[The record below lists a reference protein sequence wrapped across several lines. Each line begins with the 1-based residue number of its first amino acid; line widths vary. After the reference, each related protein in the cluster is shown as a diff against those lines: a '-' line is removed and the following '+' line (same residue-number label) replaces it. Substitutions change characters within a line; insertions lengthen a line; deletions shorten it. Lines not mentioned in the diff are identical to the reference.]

1 MSSIFYFTWNLQ
13 KKSYT
18 HVYENNQIS
27 QFLLDLENVIN
38 GRKQFWIEETQK
50 KKRQLPPMQFFI
62 YSLLFLIFFWV
73 FSLYS
78 NIINILFWWSA
89 LDIFTKDLQT
99 LSIYFLPIDKEV
111 SHELYTL
118 DTIVQSYVKWENI
131 FKTKKPE
138 IEEVRYYIINNQ
150 NYLSS
155 LWFQRYESLMKFLS
169 DLYDHRE
176 EAYKLLWENQPYNY
190 LIPLQNGNE
199 KRPNWWFF
207 GSFAFVTISWWHIEN
222 LEVIDSYLADYIAP
236 KSRLDL
242 PEWYSHYFGEYQ
254 LWFVAGNKFWF
265 TDMDWKNLK
274 ILYEKAFN
282 QDYEMD
288 RVREMYSGEQR
299 KLLHDKYIKWVIFLD
314 SNLLEELLPWF
325 SDKMRE
331 WQFINASIDIIR
343 GEERG
348 NKKELYISEVLD
360 YFFKNSSTLA
370 KNLINNRD
378 EVLNKRYIQIYLSDM
393 FVSQWFRD
401 MIARNNLNTRFQ
413 WWKIYARDVNI
424 ANNKSDDFL
433 TKRLKLYSSTWQLI
447 TSQQNEV
454 LSLEGLPVW
463 EYQLVI
469 DYYFFVPESY
479 RNFIRRL
486 EQKYG
491 IGITPREE
499 GILVLSP
506 VNHYDWKPERMWW
519 EKWMVYYPRNMEITS
534 VQWDVEDINYFKSDF
549 AQWLN
554 YTLRTVKTEDQKQ
567 AVINFRIN
575 S

>member
-1 MSSIFYFTWNLQ
+1 MI
-13 KKSYT
+13 
-18 HVYENNQIS
+18 E
-27 QFLLDLENVIN
+27 
-38 GRKQFWIEETQK
+38 KQFWIEEKK
-50 KKRQLPPMQFFI
+50 KKRWGMPPIQFFI
-62 YSLLFLIFFWV
+62 YSLLFLIFFRG

-78 NIINILFWWSA
+78 NITNILFGGSA

-118 DTIVQSYVKWENI
+118 DTIVKSYQNWENI
-131 FKTKKPE
+131 FKTKKSE
-138 IEEVRYYIINNQ
+138 IEEVWYYIINNQ

-155 LWFQRYESLMKFLS
+155 LWFQRYESLMNFLS
-169 DLYDHRE
+169 DLYDYRE
-176 EAYKLLWENQPYNY
+176 EVYALLWENYSYNY
-190 LIPLQNGNE
+190 LIPLQNWNE

-207 GSFAFVTISWWHIEN
+207 GSFAFVTLSWWHIEN

-236 KSRLDL
+236 KSRMNL
-242 PEWYSHYFGEYQ
+242 PERYSQYFGEYQ
-254 LWFVAGNKFWF
+254 LWFVAWNKFWF
-265 TDMDWKNLK
+265 TDIDWKNLK
-274 ILYEKAFN
+274 IMYEKAFN
-282 QDYEMD
+282 EDFEMD
-288 RVREMYSGEQR
+288 KVREMYSEQQWN
-299 KLLHDKYIKWVIFLD
+299 LLHNKYIKWVIFLD

-343 GEERG
+343 GEVRW
-348 NKKELYISEVLD
+348 NKKEIYIAEVLD
-360 YFFKNSSTLA
+360 YFYKNATTIA

-393 FVSQWFRD
+393 FVSQEFRD
-401 MIARNNLNTRFQ
+401 MIARNNLNTKFQ

-424 ANNKSDDFL
+424 ANNKSDDFV
-433 TKRLKLYSSTWQLI
+433 TKRLKLYSSTWQLV

-454 LSLEGLPVW
+454 LSLSDLPIW

-479 RNFIRRL
+479 RKFIRWL
-486 EQKYG
+486 EKKYG

-499 GILVLSP
+499 WILVLSP
-506 VNHYDWKPERMWW
+506 VNHNDWKPERMWR

-534 VQWDVEDINYFKSDF
+534 VGWDVENVNYFQSDF

-575 S
+575 P

>member
-1 MSSIFYFTWNLQ
+1 M
-13 KKSYT
+13 
-18 HVYENNQIS
+18 VE
-27 QFLLDLENVIN
+27 
-38 GRKQFWIEETQK
+38 KQFWIWENIK
-50 KKRQLPPMQFFI
+50 KNWKIPPVQFFI
-62 YSLLFLIFFWV
+62 YSLLFLIFFRW
-73 FSLYS
+73 FSIYS
-78 NIINILFWWSA
+78 NITNILFWWSA

-118 DTIVQSYVKWENI
+118 DTIVQSYQKWENI

-155 LWFQRYESLMKFLS
+155 LWFQRYETLMSFLS
-169 DLYDHRE
+169 DLYDHRGE
-176 EAYKLLWENQPYNY
+176 VYDLLWENHTYNY

-207 GSFAFVTISWWHIEN
+207 GSFAFVTLSWWHIEN

-236 KSRLDL
+236 TSRMNL
-242 PEWYSHYFGEYQ
+242 PSRYSDTFWESQ

-265 TDMDWKNLK
+265 TDTDGENLK
-274 ILYEKAFN
+274 IMYEKSFN
-282 QDYEMD
+282 EDYEMSK
-288 RVREMYSGEQR
+288 VREIYSGEQR
-299 KLLHDKYIKWVIFLD
+299 KLLHNKNIKWVVFLD
-314 SNLLEELLPWF
+314 SNLLKELLPGF

-331 WQFINASIDIIR
+331 WQFVNASIDIIR
-343 GEERG
+343 GEDRW
-348 NKKELYISEVLD
+348 NKKEIYIAEVLD
-360 YFFKNSSTLA
+360 YFFNNSTTIA

-378 EVLNKRYIQIYLSDM
+378 EVLDKRYIQIYFSDM

-433 TKRLKLYSSTWQLI
+433 TKWLKLYSSTWELI
-447 TSQQNEV
+447 TSQQNEI
-454 LSLEGLPVW
+454 LSLEWLPVG

-479 RNFIRRL
+479 RKFIQWL
-486 EQKYG
+486 EKKYE
-491 IGITPREE
+491 IQLTPREKW
-499 GILVLSP
+499 ILVLEP
-506 VNHYDWKPERMWW
+506 VSHYDGDIQRMRR
-519 EKWMVYYPRNMEITS
+519 EKWMVYYPRNMEIIS
-534 VQWDVEDINYFKSDF
+534 VEWDVEDVNYFQSDF
-549 AQWLN
+549 SQWLN
-554 YTLRTVKTEDQKQ
+554 YTLRTVKTEDQLQ
-567 AVINFRIN
+567 SVINFRIN
-575 S
+575 P

>member
-1 MSSIFYFTWNLQ
+1 M
-13 KKSYT
+13 
-18 HVYENNQIS
+18 VE
-27 QFLLDLENVIN
+27 
-38 GRKQFWIEETQK
+38 KQFWIEEIQK
-50 KKRQLPPMQFFI
+50 KRRQLPPVQFFI
-62 YSLLFLIFFWV
+62 YSLLFLIFFRI

-78 NIINILFWWSA
+78 NITNILFGWSA

-207 GSFAFVTISWWHIEN
+207 GSFAFVTLSGWHIEN

-236 KSRLDL
+236 KSRLYL
-242 PEWYSHYFGEYQ
+242 PEWYSKYFWEKQ
-254 LWFVAGNKFWF
+254 LGFVAGNKFWF

-282 QDYEMD
+282 EDYEMD
-288 RVREMYSGEQR
+288 KVREMYSGEQR
-299 KLLHDKYIKWVIFLD
+299 RLLHDKYIKWVIFLD

-348 NKKELYISEVLD
+348 NKKELYIAEVLD
-360 YFFKNSSTLA
+360 YFFKNSTTIA

-393 FVSQWFRD
+393 FVSQEFRD
-401 MIARNNLNTRFQ
+401 MIARNNLNTRFE

-433 TKRLKLYSSTWQLI
+433 TKRLKLYSSTWALI

-454 LSLEGLPVW
+454 LSLANLPVG

-479 RNFIRRL
+479 RNFIRWL
-486 EQKYG
+486 EQKYQ

-506 VNHYDWKPERMWW
+506 VNHYDWNPERLWR

-534 VQWDVEDINYFKSDF
+534 VWWDVEDINYFKSDF
-549 AQWLN
+549 AQGLN

-567 AVINFRIN
+567 AVINFRIKP
-575 S
+575 

>member
-1 MSSIFYFTWNLQ
+1 M
-13 KKSYT
+13 
-18 HVYENNQIS
+18 VE
-27 QFLLDLENVIN
+27 
-38 GRKQFWIEETQK
+38 KQFWIGEIQK
-50 KKRQLPPMQFFI
+50 KKRQIPPVQFFV
-62 YSLLFLIFFWV
+62 YSLLFLIFFWI

-78 NIINILFWWSA
+78 NITNILFWWSA

-176 EAYKLLWENQPYNY
+176 EVYALLWENFSYNY

-207 GSFAFVTISWWHIEN
+207 GSFAFVTLSGWHIEN

-236 KSRLDL
+236 KSRLNL
-242 PEWYSHYFGEYQ
+242 PEWYSKYFGEKQ

-282 QDYEMD
+282 VDYEED
-288 RVREMYSGEQR
+288 KVREMYSAQQR

-360 YFFKNSSTLA
+360 YFFKNSTTLA

-378 EVLNKRYIQIYLSDM
+378 EVLDKRYIQIYLSDM
-393 FVSQWFRD
+393 FVSQEFRD
-401 MIARNNLNTRFQ
+401 MIARNNLNTRFE

-433 TKRLKLYSSTWQLI
+433 TKRLKLYSSTWALI

-454 LSLEGLPVW
+454 LSLANLPVG

-479 RNFIRRL
+479 RNFIRWL
-486 EQKYG
+486 EQKYQ

-506 VNHYDWKPERMWW
+506 VNHYDWNPERLWR

-534 VQWDVEDINYFKSDF
+534 VGWDVENVNYFQSDF

-567 AVINFRIN
+567 AVINFRIKP
-575 S
+575 

>member
-1 MSSIFYFTWNLQ
+1 MT
-13 KKSYT
+13 
-18 HVYENNQIS
+18 E
-27 QFLLDLENVIN
+27 
-38 GRKQFWIEETQK
+38 KQFSIWEIDK
-50 KKRQLPPMQFFI
+50 KKRKIPPIQFFI
-62 YSLLFLIFFWV
+62 YALLFLIFFRW

-78 NIINILFWWSA
+78 NVTKILFWRSTV
-89 LDIFTKDLQT
+89 DIFTENLQT
-99 LSIYFLPIDKEV
+99 LSTYFLPIDREV

-131 FKTKKPE
+131 FKTKKSE

-169 DLYDHRE
+169 DLYDHRAE
-176 EAYKLLWENQPYNY
+176 VYELLWENHTYNY
-190 LIPLQNGNE
+190 LIPLQNWNE
-199 KRPNWWFF
+199 KRPNGWFF
-207 GSFAFVTISWWHIEN
+207 GSFAFVTLSGWHIEN

-236 KSRLDL
+236 KSRIRL
-242 PEWYSHYFGEYQ
+242 PDWYSQYFGEYQ

-265 TDMDWKNLK
+265 TDMDWKNMK

-282 QDYEMD
+282 EDYEMD
-288 RVREMYSGEQR
+288 KVREMYSSEQR
-299 KLLHDKYIKWVIFLD
+299 KLLHNKYIKWVVFID
-314 SNLLEELLPWF
+314 SNLLTELLPWF
-325 SDKMRE
+325 KDKMRE

-343 GEERG
+343 GEVRW
-348 NKKELYISEVLD
+348 NKKELYINEVLD
-360 YFFKNSSTLA
+360 YFFKNSTTIA

-433 TKRLKLYSSTWQLI
+433 TKWLRLYSSTWELI
-447 TSQQNEV
+447 TTQQNEV
-454 LSLEGLPVW
+454 ISLADLPVG

-479 RNFIRRL
+479 RNFIRWL
-486 EQKYG
+486 EQKYQ

-499 GILVLSP
+499 WILVLSP
-506 VNHYDWKPERMWW
+506 VNHNDWNPERMWR

-534 VQWDVEDINYFKSDF
+534 VWWDVENVNYFQSDF

-567 AVINFRIN
+567 AVINFRIKP
-575 S
+575 

>member
-1 MSSIFYFTWNLQ
+1 M
-13 KKSYT
+13 
-18 HVYENNQIS
+18 VE
-27 QFLLDLENVIN
+27 
-38 GRKQFWIEETQK
+38 KQFWIEEIQK
-50 KKRQLPPMQFFI
+50 KKRQLPPIQFFI
-62 YSLLFLIFFWV
+62 YSLLFLIFFRA

-78 NIINILFWWSA
+78 NITNILFWGSA

-118 DTIVQSYVKWENI
+118 DTIVQSYMKWENI
-131 FKTKKPE
+131 FKTKKSE
-138 IEEVRYYIINNQ
+138 IEEVRYYVINNQ

-169 DLYDHRE
+169 DLYNHRAE
-176 EAYKLLWENQPYNY
+176 VYELLWENHTYNY
-190 LIPLQNGNE
+190 LIPLQNWNE

-207 GSFAFVTISWWHIEN
+207 GSFAFVTLSGWHIKN

-236 KSRLDL
+236 KSRMNL
-242 PEWYSHYFGEYQ
+242 PGRYSQYFGEYQ
-254 LWFVAGNKFWF
+254 LWFVAWNKFWF
-265 TDMDWKNLK
+265 TDIDGKNLK
-274 ILYEKAFN
+274 IMYEKAFN
-282 QDYEMD
+282 EDFEID
-288 RVREMYSGEQR
+288 KVKEMYSEQQR
-299 KLLHDKYIKWVIFLD
+299 NLLHNKYIKWVIFLD
-314 SNLLEELLPWF
+314 SNLLEELLPGF

-331 WQFINASIDIIR
+331 RQFMNASIDIIR
-343 GEERG
+343 WEERG
-348 NKKELYISEVLD
+348 NKKELYIAEVLD
-360 YFFKNSSTLA
+360 YFFKNSSTIA

-393 FVSQWFRD
+393 FVSKEFRD

-413 WWKIYARDVNI
+413 WWNIYARDVNI
-424 ANNKSDDFL
+424 ANNKSDDFV

-447 TSQQNEV
+447 TSQQNEI
-454 LSLEGLPVW
+454 LSLTDLPVG

-479 RNFIRRL
+479 RSFIRWL
-486 EQKYG
+486 EKKYW

-499 GILVLSP
+499 WILVLSP
-506 VNHYDWKPERMWW
+506 VNHYDWKPERMWR
-519 EKWMVYYPRNMEITS
+519 EKWMVYYPWNMEITS
-534 VQWDVEDINYFKSDF
+534 VQWDVENVNYFQSDF

-554 YTLRTVKTEDQKQ
+554 YTLRTVKTEDQLQ

-575 S
+575 P

>member
-1 MSSIFYFTWNLQ
+1 MT
-13 KKSYT
+13 
-18 HVYENNQIS
+18 E
-27 QFLLDLENVIN
+27 
-38 GRKQFWIEETQK
+38 KQFWIEETQK
-50 KKRQLPPMQFFI
+50 KTRKIPPIQFFI
-62 YSLLFLIFFWV
+62 YSLLFLIFFRW

-78 NIINILFWWSA
+78 NITNILFSWSA

-99 LSIYFLPIDKEV
+99 LSIYFLPIDQEV
-111 SHELYTL
+111 SRELYTL
-118 DTIVQSYVKWENI
+118 DWIVQSYMKWENI

-169 DLYDHRE
+169 DLYDHRAE
-176 EAYKLLWENQPYNY
+176 VYELLWENHTYNY
-190 LIPLQNGNE
+190 LIPLQNWNE
-199 KRPNWWFF
+199 KRPNGWFF
-207 GSFAFVTISWWHIEN
+207 GSFAFVTLSGWHIEN

-236 KSRLDL
+236 KSRMNL
-242 PEWYSHYFGEYQ
+242 PWRYSQYFGEYQ

-274 ILYEKAFN
+274 VMYEKAFN
-282 QDYEMD
+282 KDYEMAK
-288 RVREMYSGEQR
+288 VREMYSWEQR
-299 KLLHDKYIKWVIFLD
+299 RLLHNKYIKWVIFLD
-314 SNLLEELLPWF
+314 SNLLTELLPWF

-343 GEERG
+343 GEVRW
-348 NKKELYISEVLD
+348 NKKELYIAEVLD
-360 YFFKNSSTLA
+360 YFFNNSTTIA

-393 FVSQWFRD
+393 FVSKEFRD
-401 MIARNNLNTRFQ
+401 MLARNNLNTRFQ

-433 TKRLKLYSSTWQLI
+433 TKRLRLYSSTWVLI
-447 TSQQNEV
+447 TQQQNEIV
-454 LSLEGLPVW
+454 SLEWLPVG

-479 RNFIRRL
+479 RSFIHWL
-486 EQKYG
+486 EQKYE
-491 IGITPREE
+491 INITPREE

-506 VNHYDWKPERMWW
+506 VNHYDWKPERMWR

-534 VQWDVEDINYFKSDF
+534 VQWDVENVNYFQSDF

-554 YTLRTVKTEDQKQ
+554 YTLRTVKREDQKQ
-567 AVINFRIN
+567 AIINFRIN
-575 S
+575 P

>member
-1 MSSIFYFTWNLQ
+1 M
-13 KKSYT
+13 
-18 HVYENNQIS
+18 VE
-27 QFLLDLENVIN
+27 
-38 GRKQFWIEETQK
+38 KQFWIGETQK
-50 KKRQLPPMQFFI
+50 KKRQLPPVQFFV
-62 YSLLFLIFFWV
+62 YLLLFLIFFRI

-78 NIINILFWWSA
+78 NITKILFWWSA
-89 LDIFTKDLQT
+89 LDIFTRDLQT
-99 LSIYFLPIDKEV
+99 LSTYFLPIDKEV

-138 IEEVRYYIINNQ
+138 IEEVWYYIINNQ

-207 GSFAFVTISWWHIEN
+207 GSFAFVTISGWHIEN

-236 KSRLDL
+236 KSRLNL
-242 PEWYSHYFGEYQ
+242 PEWYSKYFGEYQ

-274 ILYEKAFN
+274 IMYEKAFN
-282 QDYEMD
+282 QDFEIN
-288 RVREMYSGEQR
+288 RVREMYSEEQR
-299 KLLHDKYIKWVIFLD
+299 NLLHDKYIKWVIFLD
-314 SNLLEELLPWF
+314 SNLIEELLPWF

-348 NKKELYISEVLD
+348 NKKELYIAEVLD
-360 YFFKNSSTLA
+360 YFFKNSSTIA
-370 KNLINNRD
+370 KNLINNWD

-413 WWKIYARDVNI
+413 WGKIYAWDVNI

-433 TKRLKLYSSTWQLI
+433 TKRLKLYSSTWELI

-454 LSLEGLPVW
+454 ISLEWLPVG

-479 RNFIRRL
+479 RNFIRWL

-491 IGITPREE
+491 INITPREE

-506 VNHYDWKPERMWW
+506 VNHYDWNPERMWR

-534 VQWDVEDINYFKSDF
+534 VQWDVENVNYFQSDF

-554 YTLRTVKTEDQKQ
+554 YTLRTVRTEDQKQ
-567 AVINFRIN
+567 AVINFRVK

>member
-1 MSSIFYFTWNLQ
+1 M
-13 KKSYT
+13 
-18 HVYENNQIS
+18 VE
-27 QFLLDLENVIN
+27 
-38 GRKQFWIEETQK
+38 KQFWIEETQK
-50 KKRQLPPMQFFI
+50 KKRKLPPVQFFI
-62 YSLLFLIFFWV
+62 YSLLFLIFFRA
-73 FSLYS
+73 FSLYA
-78 NIINILFWWSA
+78 NITNILFGWST
-89 LDIFTKDLQT
+89 LDIFTNDLQT

-118 DTIVQSYVKWENI
+118 DTIVQSYKKWENI

-155 LWFQRYESLMKFLS
+155 VWFQRYESLMWFLS
-169 DLYDHRE
+169 DMYDHRE
-176 EAYKLLWENQPYNY
+176 EVYELLWENQAYNY

-199 KRPNWWFF
+199 KRPNGWFF
-207 GSFAFVTISWWHIEN
+207 GSFAFVTLSWWHIEN

-236 KSRLDL
+236 KSRMHL
-242 PEWYSHYFGEYQ
+242 PARYSQYFGEYQ
-254 LWFVAGNKFWF
+254 LWFVAWNKFWF
-265 TDMDWKNLK
+265 TDMDGKNLK

-282 QDYEMD
+282 EDYEMD
-288 RVREMYSGEQR
+288 KVKEMYSGNQR
-299 KLLHDKYIKWVIFLD
+299 KLLHNKYIKWVIFLD

-343 GEERG
+343 GEDRG
-348 NKKELYISEVLD
+348 NKKELYIAEVLD
-360 YFFKNSSTLA
+360 YFFKNSTTIA

-393 FVSQWFRD
+393 FVSQEFRD
-401 MIARNNLNTRFQ
+401 MIARNNLNTRFE
-413 WWKIYARDVNI
+413 WWKIYAWDVNI

-433 TKRLKLYSSTWQLI
+433 TKWLKLYSSTWELI
-447 TSQQNEV
+447 TSQQNEI
-454 LSLEGLPVW
+454 LSLTDLPVG

-479 RNFIRRL
+479 KNFIHWL
-486 EQKYG
+486 EKKYQ

-506 VNHYDWKPERMWW
+506 VNHYDWKPERMWR

-534 VQWDVEDINYFKSDF
+534 VQWDVENVNYFQSDF

-575 S
+575 P

>member
-1 MSSIFYFTWNLQ
+1 MFYLKLIKKILLSISREY
-13 KKSYT
+13 Y
-18 HVYENNQIS
+18 IS
-27 QFLLDLENVIN
+27 QFLVDLEKIVMAE
-38 GRKQFWIEETQK
+38 KQFWIEETQK
-50 KKRQLPPMQFFI
+50 KNRKIPPIQFFI
-62 YSLLFLIFFWV
+62 YSLLFLIFFRW

-78 NIINILFWWSA
+78 NITNILFWWSA

-99 LSIYFLPIDKEV
+99 LSIYFLPIDQEV
-111 SHELYTL
+111 SRELYTL
-118 DTIVQSYVKWENI
+118 DWIVQSYMKWENI

-169 DLYDHRE
+169 DLYDHRAE
-176 EAYKLLWENQPYNY
+176 VYELLWENHTYNY
-190 LIPLQNGNE
+190 LIPLQNWNE

-207 GSFAFVTISWWHIEN
+207 GSFAFVTLSWWHIEN

-236 KSRLDL
+236 KSRMNL
-242 PEWYSHYFGEYQ
+242 PGRYSQYFWEYQ

-265 TDMDWKNLK
+265 TDMDWRNLK
-274 ILYEKAFN
+274 IMYEKAFN
-282 QDYEMD
+282 KDYEMAK
-288 RVREMYSGEQR
+288 VREMYSWEQR
-299 KLLHDKYIKWVIFLD
+299 KLLHNKYIKWVIFLD
-314 SNLLEELLPWF
+314 SNLLTELLPWF

-343 GEERG
+343 GEVRW
-348 NKKELYISEVLD
+348 NKKELYIAEVLD
-360 YFFKNSSTLA
+360 YFFNNSTTIA

-393 FVSQWFRD
+393 FVSKEFRD
-401 MIARNNLNTRFQ
+401 MLARNNLNTRFQ
-413 WWKIYARDVNI
+413 WWKIYAWDVNI

-433 TKRLKLYSSTWQLI
+433 TKRLRLYSSTWALI
-447 TSQQNEV
+447 TQQQNEIV
-454 LSLEGLPVW
+454 SLEWLPVG

-479 RNFIRRL
+479 RNFIRWL
-486 EQKYG
+486 EQKYE
-491 IGITPREE
+491 INITPREE

-506 VNHYDWKPERMWW
+506 VNHYDWKPERMWR
-519 EKWMVYYPRNMEITS
+519 EKWMVYYPRNMEIIS
-534 VQWDVEDINYFKSDF
+534 VQWDVENVNYFQSDF

-575 S
+575 P

>member
-1 MSSIFYFTWNLQ
+1 M
-13 KKSYT
+13 
-18 HVYENNQIS
+18 E
-27 QFLLDLENVIN
+27 E
-38 GRKQFWIEETQK
+38 KQFWIGETQR
-50 KKRQLPPMQFFI
+50 KKRQFPPVQFFV
-62 YSLLFLIFFWV
+62 YSLLFLVFFRI

-78 NIINILFWWSA
+78 NITNILFWGSA

-131 FKTKKPE
+131 FKTKKSE

-207 GSFAFVTISWWHIEN
+207 GSFAFVTISGWHIEN

-236 KSRLDL
+236 SSRIGL
-242 PEWYSHYFGEYQ
+242 PEWYSQYFGEYQ
-254 LWFVAGNKFWF
+254 LWFVAWNKFWF
-265 TDMDWKNLK
+265 TDMDWKNMK
-274 ILYEKAFN
+274 KLYEKAFN
-282 QDYEMD
+282 EDYQMD
-288 RVREMYSGEQR
+288 RVREMYSEHQR

-343 GEERG
+343 GEERW
-348 NKKELYISEVLD
+348 NKKELYIAEVLD
-360 YFFKNSSTLA
+360 YFFKNSSTIA

-413 WWKIYARDVNI
+413 WWKIYAWDVNI

-454 LSLEGLPVW
+454 LSVEWLPAG

-479 RNFIRRL
+479 RNFIRWL
-486 EQKYG
+486 EKKYG
-491 IGITPREE
+491 IGITQREE

-506 VNHYDWKPERMWW
+506 VNHYDGKPERMWR

-534 VQWDVEDINYFKSDF
+534 VQWDVENVNYFKSDF
-549 AQWLN
+549 AQGLN
-554 YTLRTVKTEDQKQ
+554 YTLRTIKTDDQKQ
-567 AVINFRIN
+567 AVINFKIN

>member
-1 MSSIFYFTWNLQ
+1 MT
-13 KKSYT
+13 
-18 HVYENNQIS
+18 E
-27 QFLLDLENVIN
+27 
-38 GRKQFWIEETQK
+38 KQFWIEEKK
-50 KKRQLPPMQFFI
+50 KKRWGMPPIQFFI
-62 YSLLFLIFFWV
+62 YSLLFLIFFRG

-78 NIINILFWWSA
+78 NITNILFGGSA

-118 DTIVQSYVKWENI
+118 DTIVKSYQNWENI
-131 FKTKKPE
+131 FKTKKSE
-138 IEEVRYYIINNQ
+138 IEEVWYYIINNQ

-176 EAYKLLWENQPYNY
+176 EVYALLWENYSYNY
-190 LIPLQNGNE
+190 LIPLQNWNE

-207 GSFAFVTISWWHIEN
+207 GSFAFVTLSWWHIEN

-236 KSRLDL
+236 KSRMNL
-242 PEWYSHYFGEYQ
+242 PERYSQYFGEYQ
-254 LWFVAGNKFWF
+254 LWFVAWNKFWF
-265 TDMDWKNLK
+265 TDIDWKNLK
-274 ILYEKAFN
+274 IMYEKAFN
-282 QDYEMD
+282 EDFEMD
-288 RVREMYSGEQR
+288 KVREMYSEQQR
-299 KLLHDKYIKWVIFLD
+299 NLLHNKYIKWVIFLD

-331 WQFINASIDIIR
+331 RQFINASIDIIR
-343 GEERG
+343 WEVRW
-348 NKKELYISEVLD
+348 NKKEIYIAEVLD
-360 YFFKNSSTLA
+360 YFYKNATTIA

-393 FVSQWFRD
+393 FVSQEFRD
-401 MIARNNLNTRFQ
+401 MIARNNLNTKFQ

-424 ANNKSDDFL
+424 ANNKSDDFV

-454 LSLEGLPVW
+454 LSLSNLPIW

-479 RNFIRRL
+479 RKFIRWL
-486 EQKYG
+486 EKKYG

-499 GILVLSP
+499 WILVLSP
-506 VNHYDWKPERMWW
+506 VNHNDWKPERMWR

-534 VQWDVEDINYFKSDF
+534 VWWDVENVNYFQSDF

-567 AVINFRIN
+567 AVINFKIN
-575 S
+575 P

>member
-1 MSSIFYFTWNLQ
+1 MRNLGFS
-13 KKSYT
+13 K
-18 HVYENNQIS
+18 V
-27 QFLLDLENVIN
+27 LVDLENYMTV
-38 GRKQFWIEETQK
+38 KQFWIEETQR
-50 KKRQLPPMQFFI
+50 KKRQLPPVQFFI
-62 YSLLFLIFFWV
+62 YSLLFLMFFRI

-78 NIINILFWWSA
+78 NITNILLGWSA

-118 DTIVQSYVKWENI
+118 DTIVQSYMKWENI
-131 FKTKKPE
+131 FKTKKSE

-176 EAYKLLWENQPYNY
+176 EVYALLWENYAYNY
-190 LIPLQNGNE
+190 LIPLQNWNE
-199 KRPNWWFF
+199 KRPNGWFF
-207 GSFAFVTISWWHIEN
+207 GSFAFVTLNWWHIKN

-236 KSRLDL
+236 KSRMNL
-242 PEWYSHYFGEYQ
+242 PERYSQYFGEYQ
-254 LWFVAGNKFWF
+254 LWFVAWNKFWF
-265 TDMDWKNLK
+265 TDIDWKNLK
-274 ILYEKAFN
+274 IMYEKAFN
-282 QDYEMD
+282 EDFEMD
-288 RVREMYSGEQR
+288 KVREMYSEQQWN
-299 KLLHDKYIKWVIFLD
+299 LLHNKYIKGVIFLD
-314 SNLLEELLPWF
+314 SNLLEDLLPWF

-331 WQFINASIDIIR
+331 RQFINASIDIIR
-343 GEERG
+343 WEIRW
-348 NKKELYISEVLD
+348 NKKEIYIAEVLD
-360 YFFKNSSTLA
+360 YFFKNSTIIA
-370 KNLINNRD
+370 KNLINSRD

-393 FVSQWFRD
+393 FVSQEFRD

-424 ANNKSDDFL
+424 ANNKSDDFV

-454 LSLEGLPVW
+454 LSLSDLSVW

-469 DYYFFVPESY
+469 DYYFFVPDSY
-479 RNFIRRL
+479 KKFIRWL
-486 EQKYG
+486 EKKYG

-499 GILVLSP
+499 WILVLSP
-506 VNHYDWKPERMWW
+506 VNHNDWKPERMWR

-534 VQWDVEDINYFKSDF
+534 VGWDVENVNYFQSDF

-554 YTLRTVKTEDQKQ
+554 YTLRTVKTEDQLQ
-567 AVINFRIN
+567 AVINFKIN
-575 S
+575 P

>member
-1 MSSIFYFTWNLQ
+1 MTEKQFSIGEIQ
-13 KKSYT
+13 KK
-18 HVYENNQIS
+18 N
-27 QFLLDLENVIN
+27 
-38 GRKQFWIEETQK
+38 RKM
-50 KKRQLPPMQFFI
+50 PPMLFFI
-62 YSLLFLIFFWV
+62 YSLLFLIFFRG
-73 FSLYS
+73 FSIYA
-78 NIINILFWWSA
+78 NITNILFWGSA

-118 DTIVQSYVKWENI
+118 DSVVQSYMKWENI
-131 FKTKKPE
+131 FKTKKSE

-169 DLYDHRE
+169 DLYDHRSE
-176 EAYKLLWENQPYNY
+176 VYELLWENHNYNY
-190 LIPLQNGNE
+190 LVPLQNGNE

-207 GSFAFVTISWWHIEN
+207 GSFAFVTLSWWHIEN

-236 KSRLDL
+236 KSRMPL
-242 PEWYSHYFGEYQ
+242 PERYSNTFWERQ

-265 TDMDWKNLK
+265 TDMDWRNLK
-274 ILYEKAFN
+274 MMYEKAFN
-282 QDYEMD
+282 EDYEISK
-288 RVREMYSGEQR
+288 VREMYSGKQR
-299 KLLHDKYIKWVIFLD
+299 KLLHNKYIKWVIFLD
-314 SNLLEELLPWF
+314 SKLLTELLPWF

-331 WQFINASIDIIR
+331 WQFVNASIDIIR
-343 GEERG
+343 GEDRW
-348 NKKELYISEVLD
+348 NKKEIYIAEVLD
-360 YFFKNSSTLA
+360 YFFKNSTTIA

-378 EVLNKRYIQIYLSDM
+378 DVLNKRYVQIYLSDM
-393 FVSQWFRD
+393 FVSQEFRD

-433 TKRLKLYSSTWQLI
+433 TKRLKLYSSTWELI

-454 LSLEGLPVW
+454 LSLEWLPAG

-479 RNFIRRL
+479 RNFIHWL
-486 EQKYG
+486 EEKYA
-491 IGITPREE
+491 IQLTPREE
-499 GILVLSP
+499 WILVINP
-506 VNHYDWKPERMWW
+506 VSHYDWDIQRMWR
-519 EKWMVYYPRNMEITS
+519 EKWLIYYPRNMEIIS
-534 VQWDVEDINYFKSDF
+534 VQWDVENVNYFKSDF
-549 AQWLN
+549 SQGLN

-575 S
+575 

>member
-1 MSSIFYFTWNLQ
+1 MTEKL
-13 KKSYT
+13 
-18 HVYENNQIS
+18 
-27 QFLLDLENVIN
+27 
-38 GRKQFWIEETQK
+38 FWIEETHK
-50 KKRQLPPMQFFI
+50 KKRQLPPVQFFI
-62 YSLLFLIFFWV
+62 YSLFFLIFFRG

-78 NIINILFWWSA
+78 NITNILFWWSA

-118 DTIVQSYVKWENI
+118 DTIVKSYQKWENI

-138 IEEVRYYIINNQ
+138 IEEVRYYIINNH

-169 DLYDHRE
+169 DLYNHRE
-176 EAYKLLWENQPYNY
+176 EVYALLWENYSYNY
-190 LIPLQNGNE
+190 LIPLQNWNE
-199 KRPNWWFF
+199 KRPNGWFF
-207 GSFAFVTISWWHIEN
+207 GSFAFVTLSWWHIEN
-222 LEVIDSYLADYIAP
+222 LEVVDSYLADYIAP
-236 KSRLDL
+236 KSRIKL
-242 PEWYSHYFGEYQ
+242 PEWYSQYFGEYQ
-254 LWFVAGNKFWF
+254 LWFVAWNKFWF
-265 TDMDWKNLK
+265 TDIDWKNLK
-274 ILYEKAFN
+274 IMYEKAFN
-282 QDYEMD
+282 EDFEMD
-288 RVREMYSGEQR
+288 KVREMYSEQQWN
-299 KLLHDKYIKWVIFLD
+299 LLHNKYIKWVIFLD

-343 GEERG
+343 GEVRW
-348 NKKELYISEVLD
+348 NKKEIYIAEVLD
-360 YFFKNSSTLA
+360 YFYKNATTIA

-393 FVSQWFRD
+393 FVSQEFRD

-413 WWKIYARDVNI
+413 WWRIYARDVNI
-424 ANNKSDDFL
+424 ANNKSDDFV

-454 LSLEGLPVW
+454 LLLSDLPIW

-479 RNFIRRL
+479 RKFIRWL
-486 EQKYG
+486 EKKYE
-491 IGITPREE
+491 IWITTREE

-506 VNHYDWKPERMWW
+506 VNHNDWKPERMWR

-534 VQWDVEDINYFKSDF
+534 VQWDVENVNYFQSDF

-567 AVINFRIN
+567 AVINFRIK

>member
-1 MSSIFYFTWNLQ
+1 M
-13 KKSYT
+13 
-18 HVYENNQIS
+18 VE
-27 QFLLDLENVIN
+27 
-38 GRKQFWIEETQK
+38 KQFWIWENIK
-50 KKRQLPPMQFFI
+50 KNWKIPPVQFFI
-62 YSLLFLIFFWV
+62 YSLLFLIFFRW
-73 FSLYS
+73 FSIYS
-78 NIINILFWWSA
+78 NITNILFWWSA

-118 DTIVQSYVKWENI
+118 DTIVQSYQKWENI

-155 LWFQRYESLMKFLS
+155 LWFQRYETLMSFLS
-169 DLYDHRE
+169 DLYDHRGE
-176 EAYKLLWENQPYNY
+176 VYDLLWENHTYNY

-207 GSFAFVTISWWHIEN
+207 GSFAFVTLSWWHIEN

-236 KSRLDL
+236 TSRMNL
-242 PEWYSHYFGEYQ
+242 PSRYSDTFWESQ

-265 TDMDWKNLK
+265 TDTDGENLK
-274 ILYEKAFN
+274 IMYEKSFN
-282 QDYEMD
+282 EDYEMSK
-288 RVREMYSGEQR
+288 VREIYSGEQR
-299 KLLHDKYIKWVIFLD
+299 KLLHNKNIKWVVFLD
-314 SNLLEELLPWF
+314 SNLLKELLPGF

-331 WQFINASIDIIR
+331 WQFVNASIDIIR
-343 GEERG
+343 GEDRW
-348 NKKELYISEVLD
+348 NKKEIYIAEVLD
-360 YFFKNSSTLA
+360 YFFNNSTTIA

-378 EVLNKRYIQIYLSDM
+378 EVLNKRYIQIYFSDM

-433 TKRLKLYSSTWQLI
+433 TKWLKLYSSTWELI
-447 TSQQNEV
+447 TSQQNEI
-454 LSLEGLPVW
+454 LSLEWLPVG

-479 RNFIRRL
+479 RKFIQWL
-486 EQKYG
+486 EKKYE
-491 IGITPREE
+491 IQLTPREKW
-499 GILVLSP
+499 ILVLEP
-506 VNHYDWKPERMWW
+506 VSHYDGDIQRMRR
-519 EKWMVYYPRNMEITS
+519 EKWMVYYPRNMEIIS
-534 VQWDVEDINYFKSDF
+534 VEWDVEDVNYFQSDF
-549 AQWLN
+549 SQWLN
-554 YTLRTVKTEDQKQ
+554 YTLRTVKTEDQLQ
-567 AVINFRIN
+567 SVINFRIN
-575 S
+575 P